1 EIEQEMDSFHEEI
14 ERLKGKVKE
23 SEKRITDLRKKKAKF
38 QSGIFAVNSLVAPYK
53 RLPRELME
61 TIFTLCLPSRRNRW
75 FRSSNYLPL
84 LLTRVCW
91 SWYELVRDM
100 PQIWSKI

>member
-1 EIEQEMDSFHEEI
+1 EEI

-23 SEKRITDLRKKKAKF
+23 TKKRIAQLEERKAKF
-38 QSGIFAVNSLVAPYK
+38 QNAIFAVNSLAAPYK
-53 RLPRELME
+53 RLPRELIE
-61 TIFTLCLPSRRNRW
+61 TIFTLCLPSRKNHR
-75 FRSSNYLPL
+75 FRSSDYLPL

-91 SWYELVRDM
+91 GWYEIVRDM